1 MEFEPIETQEAFDA
15 AIKERIERAKKE
27 EAKKYSDYDDMKKRL
42 KDFEDKASSSQT
54 DIEKLTALVND
65 YKGKFDAQERA
76 AAAEKAR
83 TKVAEAT
90 GVPVSLIVGED
101 EEAMMTF
108 AQSVAKFA
116 KKPAAPVVERAGESA
131 PAHKPDNTA
140 MRDFVKNLVP

>member
-83 TKVAEAT
+83 AKVAEAT
-90 GVPVSLIVGED
+90 GVPASLIVGED
-101 EEAMMTF
+101 EEAMTAF

-116 KKPAAPVVERAGESA
+116 KKPAAPVLEHAGKSA
-131 PAHKPDNTA
+131 PAGKLNATA
-140 MRDFVKNLVP
+140 MRDFVKNLIP

>member
-42 KDFEDKASSSQT
+42 KEFEDKANAGQT
-54 DIEKLTALVND
+54 DIERLTALVND

-83 TKVAEAT
+83 AKVAEAT
-90 GVPVSLIVGED
+90 GVPASLIVGED
-101 EEAMMTF
+101 EEAMTAF

-116 KKPAAPVVERAGESA
+116 KKPAAPVLEYAGKSA
-131 PAHKPDNTA
+131 PAGKPDSAA
-140 MRDFVKNLVP
+140 MRDFVKNLIP

>member
-42 KDFEDKASSSQT
+42 KEFEDKANAGQT
-54 DIEKLTALVND
+54 DIERLTALVND
-65 YKGKFDAQERA
+65 YKGKVDAQERA

-83 TKVAEAT
+83 AKVAEAT
-90 GVPVSLIVGED
+90 GVPASLIVGDD
-101 EEAMMTF
+101 EEAMTAF

-116 KKPAAPVVERAGESA
+116 KKPAAPVLEHAGKSA
-131 PAHKPDNTA
+131 PAGKPDSAA
-140 MRDFVKNLVP
+140 MRDFVKNLIP

>member
-83 TKVAEAT
+83 AKVAEAT
-90 GVPVSLIVGED
+90 GVPASLIVGED
-101 EEAMMTF
+101 EEAMTEF

-116 KKPAAPVVERAGESA
+116 KKPAAPVLEHAGKSA
-131 PAHKPDNTA
+131 PASKLDNTA

>member
-54 DIEKLTALVND
+54 EIEKLTALVND
-65 YKGKFDAQERA
+65 YKCKFDAQERA
-76 AAAEKAR
+76 AATEKAR
-83 TKVAEAT
+83 AKVAEAT
-90 GVPVSLIVGED
+90 GVPASLIVGED
-101 EEAMMTF
+101 EEAMTVF

-116 KKPAAPVVERAGESA
+116 KKPAAPVLEHAGKSA
-131 PAHKPDNTA
+131 PAGKSDNTA
-140 MRDFVKNLVP
+140 MRDFVKNLIP

>member
-65 YKGKFDAQERA
+65 YKGKVDAQERA
-76 AAAEKAR
+76 AAAEKTRA
-83 TKVAEAT
+83 KVAEAT
-90 GVPVSLIVGED
+90 GVPASLIVGED
-101 EEAMMTF
+101 EEAMTAF

-116 KKPAAPVVERAGESA
+116 KKPAAPVLEHAGKSA
-131 PAHKPDNTA
+131 PAGKPDNAA